1 MDWFHFTSK
10 CFIGDV
16 KEHSND
22 TLLKWLLFSAGL
34 RQTGE
39 SIIIDLASGEI
50 LHSSYKYGQKYIVLE
65 SVFFSL
71 FYIKM
76 PCLPRLSIVWQWL
89 QLQKLLFLHNTQM
102 WGGPQ
107 ESASCSVRKEDTMCR
122 NYVGIFLQI
131 NWYFHAYFYATQT
144 KSSLNQTQEIT
155 KWQKEIHFYSTLIS
169 SQDAVLKEYKSFRR

>member
-1 MDWFHFTSK
+1 MAPLLSRASPNRGKHNYRPCLRWNIAFFLQIWGKNTS
-10 CFIGDV
+10 FW
-16 KEHSND
+16 S
-22 TLLKWLLFSAGL
+22 L
-34 RQTGE
+34 
-39 SIIIDLASGEI
+39 
-50 LHSSYKYGQKYIVLE
+50 Y
-65 SVFFSL
+65 FFPL

-76 PCLPRLSIVWQWL
+76 PSLPRLSIVWQWL

-144 KSSLNQTQEIT
+144 KSSLNQTWEIT